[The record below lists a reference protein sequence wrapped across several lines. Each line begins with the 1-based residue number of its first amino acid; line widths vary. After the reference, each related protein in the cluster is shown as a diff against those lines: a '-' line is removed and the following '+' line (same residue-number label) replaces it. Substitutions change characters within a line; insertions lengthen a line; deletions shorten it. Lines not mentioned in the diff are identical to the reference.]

1 MSSSE
6 SDRESVDALED
17 RYGSARIRRPRRPLQ
32 GKRAWWFGVTVF
44 VVLGV
49 ASYVVYTQWFATPID
64 GQRVA
69 FDERPGNAMEITVD
83 VNRDDPSRPAVC
95 IVRVRDIEGAE
106 TGRKELYVPPGA
118 SRLDTVVRSIGRP
131 VTADVY
137 GCSYD
142 VPKYLSTPQR
152 PTE

>member
-1 MSSSE
+1 LSSSE
-6 SDRESVDALED
+6 PDRDSVDALED
-17 RYGSARIRRPRRPLQ
+17 RYGSAHIRSPRRSLR
-32 GKRAWWFGVTVF
+32 GRKASWVGVAVF

-49 ASYVVYTQWFATPID
+49 ASYLVYTQWFATPID

-69 FDERPGNAMEITVD
+69 FEERPGNAMEVTVD
-83 VNRDDPSRPAVC
+83 VNRNDPSRPAVC
-95 IVRVRDIEGAE
+95 IVRVRDIGGAE

-142 VPKYLSTPQR
+142 VPEYLSTPQR

>member
-6 SDRESVDALED
+6 PGREPAHALED
-17 RYGSARIRRPRRPLQ
+17 RYGSARGNRSHRRLRGR
-32 GKRAWWFGVTVF
+32 RAWLTGLVV
-44 VVLGV
+44 VAVLGIG
-49 ASYVVYTQWFATPID
+49 SYVAYSQWFAAPID

-69 FDERPGNAMEITVD
+69 FEERPGNSMEITVD

-95 IVRVRDIEGAE
+95 IVRVREINGAE
-106 TGRKELYVPPGA
+106 TGRKELYVPPGVH
-118 SRLDTVVRSIGRP
+118 RLSTVVRSIERP

-137 GCSYD
+137 GCSYN
-142 VPKYLSTPQR
+142 VPEYLSTPER

>member
-6 SDRESVDALED
+6 PGQESARALED
-17 RYGSARIRRPRRPLQ
+17 RYGSARTRRPRRRLR
-32 GKRAWWFGVTVF
+32 GRKAWFAGLATV
-44 VVLGV
+44 VVLGLG
-49 ASYVVYTQWFATPID
+49 SYVAYSQWFATPID

-69 FDERPGNAMEITVD
+69 FEERPGNAMEITVD

-95 IVRVRDIEGAE
+95 IVRVREINGAE
-106 TGRKELYVPPGA
+106 SGRKELYVPPGVH
-118 SRLDTVVRSIGRP
+118 RLNTVVRSIGRP

-142 VPKYLSTPQR
+142 VPEYLSTPER